1 MKAKKSTIST
11 KRIFPHIRKMTWEEQ
26 REAGLQNPGLIME
39 YCRLKIPLSAGYS
52 DTVEIYRNGNS
63 LMILTTNRH
72 LEYVGLEEVDI
83 LDGNTIGGV
92 FFLGYQITDTLGCRW
107 RQMKADTLIKRLSEY
122 L

>member
-1 MKAKKSTIST
+1 MKIKTSTISA
-11 KRIFPHIRKMTWEEQ
+11 KRIFPHKRKMTWEEQ